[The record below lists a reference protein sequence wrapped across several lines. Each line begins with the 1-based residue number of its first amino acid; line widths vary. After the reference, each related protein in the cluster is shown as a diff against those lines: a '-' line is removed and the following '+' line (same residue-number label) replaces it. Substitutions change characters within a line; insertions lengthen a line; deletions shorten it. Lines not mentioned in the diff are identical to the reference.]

1 MTSYSSVF
9 APHITAMLELKNSLG
24 LYTGGLTLVMQSFDR
39 FCLAK
44 HPETTALTR
53 EAGYVALS
61 RGRTSNHLYVADNGD
76 ERDQGLHQGHL
87 DELAARLSQRRT
99 QTLATRQL
107 PRTQPGRWQTSRTAQ
122 PDQPR
127 IEGISR

>member
-1 MTSYSSVF
+1 MTCHKAQGATVDVALLYG
-9 APHITAMLELKNSLG
+9 TA
-24 LYTGGLTLVMQSFDR
+24 
-39 FCLAK
+39 
-44 HPETTALTR
+44 ALTR

-61 RGRTSNHLYVADNGD
+61 RGRTANHLYVADD
-76 ERDQGLHQGHL
+76 TDQRDRVLEQGHL

-107 PRTQPGRWQTSRTAQ
+107 PRTQPGRWQPSRNIQ
-122 PDQPR
+122 PDQRR

>member
-1 MTSYSSVF
+1 MTCHKAQGATVDV
-9 APHITAMLELKNSLG
+9 AL
-24 LYTGGLTLVMQSFDR
+24 LYG
-39 FCLAK
+39 
-44 HPETTALTR
+44 TTALTR

-61 RGRTSNHLYVADNGD
+61 RGRTANHLYVADD
-76 ERDQGLHQGHL
+76 TDQRDRGLEQGHL
-87 DELAARLSQRRT
+87 DELAARLCRRRT

-107 PRTQPGRWQTSRTAQ
+107 PRTQPGRWQTSRTTQ